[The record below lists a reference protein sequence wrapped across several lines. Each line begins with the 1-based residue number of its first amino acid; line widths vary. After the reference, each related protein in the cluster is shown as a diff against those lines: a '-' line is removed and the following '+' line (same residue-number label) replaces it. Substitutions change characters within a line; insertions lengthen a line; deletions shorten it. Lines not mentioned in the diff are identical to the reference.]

1 MIQDQTG
8 PNQKPS
14 KKSKSKFS
22 NNFGSFPT
30 LGVNIDARLSEVSQC
45 AVVGW
50 SQDPGAADRG
60 DTVTV

>member
-1 MIQDQTG
+1 MNSR
-8 PNQKPS
+8 PKWSEPA
-14 KKSKSKFS
+14 
-22 NNFGSFPT
+22 NNFGFFPT